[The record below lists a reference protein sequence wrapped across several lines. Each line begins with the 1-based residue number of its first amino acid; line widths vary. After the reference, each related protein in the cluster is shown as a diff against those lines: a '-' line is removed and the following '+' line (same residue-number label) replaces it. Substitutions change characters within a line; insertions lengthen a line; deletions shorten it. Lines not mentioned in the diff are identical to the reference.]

1 MIRNKLM
8 RKKKITQNSK
18 TDKMQFLKTQTEK
31 SQGEELK
38 TEGKNEK
45 IQVKQ
50 NQKEKQ
56 AL

>member
-1 MIRNKLM
+1 M
-8 RKKKITQNSK
+8 RKKKIIQNSK

-38 TEGKNEK
+38 TEGKNEE

>member
-38 TEGKNEK
+38 TEGKNEE